1 MKHRVQSLRLF
12 GVSVHCKTRTQRFSV
27 ESVKLMMEKDL
38 NGCTSIQKNVDV
50 VDVFKLRSQMQRSL
64 ADVIRCVYVR
74 L

>member
-1 MKHRVQSLRLF
+1 M
-12 GVSVHCKTRTQRFSV
+12 